1 MVRARWV
8 ESQGGTNG
16 RIGYVARFRFGD
28 RGGYVFSVNLGA
40 DQMIVAPEIVR
51 DGVLLCPKCDEGM
64 RYIPNHDFYGCNDY
78 PGCNGTRQHDI
89 VTDEEGEALFYF
101 HVVRIAN
108 S

>member
-1 MVRARWV
+1 MKSQKKNEK
-8 ESQGGTNG
+8 ESKH
-16 RIGYVARFRFGD
+16 GYISGEHEF
-28 RGGYVFSVNLGA
+28 
-40 DQMIVAPEIVR
+40 
-51 DGVLLCPKCDEGM
+51 CPKCDEGM